1 MNEYRSK
8 VALSIIAEYF
18 GDVMHEVCQ
27 VMLLN
32 DNKCSLAQIIR
43 DLNDP
48 VVMMRDQSTSGGG
61 GGGARTS
68 FSTKVG
74 STGVMVR
81 QALSILNHHNCL
93 SIEASDTPINDR
105 DDKPNDKLPTIQG
118 SSSSYLYSLDI
129 GGILQRLRFP
139 KLLLHVHKRFGS
151 LASCLV
157 EEVMLLLM
165 MMWMII
171 MMLMMVF
178 RCC

>member
-18 GDVMHEVCQ
+18 GDVVHEVCQ

-48 VVMMRDQSTSGGG
+48 VVMMRDHSTVGGG
-61 GGGARTS
+61 GGSARTS
-68 FSTKVG
+68 LSTKVG
-74 STGVMVR
+74 GTGVMVR

-93 SIEASDTPINDR
+93 SIEATDAPINDR
-105 DDKPNDKLPTIQG
+105 DDKPNDKHPIQG

-157 EEVMLLLM
+157 EEVMLLMMM

-171 MMLMMVF
+171 MMLMMVC

>member
-18 GDVMHEVCQ
+18 GDVVHEVCQ

-48 VVMMRDQSTSGGG
+48 MVMMRDQSTS

-74 STGVMVR
+74 GTGVMVR

-93 SIEASDTPINDR
+93 SIEASDAPINDR
-105 DDKPNDKLPTIQG
+105 DDKPNDKHPIQG

-157 EEVMLLLM
+157 EEVMLLLLMMM

-171 MMLMMVF
+171 MMLMMVC

>member
-1 MNEYRSK
+1 MNDYRSK

-18 GDVMHEVCQ
+18 GDVVHEVCL

-48 VVMMRDQSTSGGG
+48 VVMMRDQTFSGGG

-68 FSTKVG
+68 FSSKVG
-74 STGVMVR
+74 GTGVMVR

-93 SIEASDTPINDR
+93 SIVATDAPINDR
-105 DDKPNDKLPTIQG
+105 DDKPNDKLPIQG

-157 EEVMLLLM
+157 EEVMLLM
-165 MMWMII
+165 MMMMI
-171 MMLMMVF
+171 MMLMMVC